1 MDHEEF
7 VKRVQEAAALDSAT
21 EAAAALEATIGT
33 LGELLAP
40 TERRHLAAQL
50 PKPMKQYVRRWLGRP
65 PQRLTNPHRFNLE
78 EFYQRVA
85 ARSGLGYPA
94 AVKSSQAVIQV
105 LREAIAEGELTELFA
120 QLPDDYG
127 ELLTGRPQT
136 PASPSVAK

>member
-7 VKRVQEAAALDSAT
+7 VKRVQEAAALDSAA
-21 EAAAALEATIGT
+21 EAAAALEATLGT

-40 TERRHLAAQL
+40 TERHHLAAQL
-50 PKPMKQYVRRWLGRP
+50 HKPMKEYVGRWLGHP
-65 PQRLTNPHRFNLE
+65 PHRLTNPHRFNLE
-78 EFYQRVA
+78 EFYQRVS

-94 AVKSSQAVIQV
+94 AVKASQAVIQV
-105 LREAIAEGELTELFA
+105 LRRVIAAGELAELFT

>member
-1 MDHEEF
+1 MDHNEF
-7 VKRVQEAAALDSAT
+7 VKRVQETTPLDSAE

-33 LGELLAP
+33 IGELLAP
-40 TERRHLAAQL
+40 TGRRHLAAQL
-50 PKPMKQYVRRWLGRP
+50 HKPMKEYVDRWIERP
-65 PQRLTNPHRFNLE
+65 PRRLTNPHRFNLQ

-94 AVKSSQAVIQV
+94 AVKSSQAVIQI
-105 LREAIAEGELTELFA
+105 LREAITEGELADLFA
-120 QLPDDYG
+120 QLPTDYD